1 MIELDKQSNETENN
15 SNYSK
20 DRDAKSEIYKSLA
33 DIVGEKRVSES
44 NLDRLLYSHDIAPL
58 PKEMSLLFKT
68 VPGIVVKPRNAKEVS
83 KIMKY
88 AVKNNVPVTPRGG
101 ASWTFGGVVP
111 AFGGIVLD
119 MGSMQEILEINKE
132 NLCVTVEPGVKWKT
146 LYDTLLSKNLLIGA
160 YPSSAPGASIGGWV
174 NTGGVGVGSYKYGG
188 IDQLIRSL
196 EVVLSDGTIITTGCK
211 NVLNNSSGYNLTD
224 LFIGSEGTL
233 GVITKINLKIF
244 PAPEEIRPTSF
255 VFSNLEK
262 AGEAIHA
269 LTRTDIIPY
278 HIAFLDGTHFDLL
291 RELDKD
297 TPKVGAIVNI
307 SFSGASNIIDI
318 QEKATK
324 EIMAKYG
331 AKKATKKYAEHE
343 WGERF
348 FESKARRLGPGLIV
362 GESFCPVSKIV
373 EMSKRSQL
381 VLKKLKM
388 KGAVVGYVVDPNTA
402 LFMTYAISNEHKL
415 IRSMASLALVKKLT
429 DEAFKVGGR
438 PGGFGLLFS
447 GNLKKIH
454 GKGVFIMDDIKST
467 LDPHYIM
474 NPGKLVETTTRF
486 GIPIPGFAMA
496 VGMNMLAIMKRMMPA
511 DKIEM
516 KNHGTK
522 QKKG

>member
-1 MIELDKQSNETENN
+1 ELVNLLNEAKNESNHLNEVDV
-15 SNYSK
+15 S
-20 DRDAKSEIYKSLA
+20 SEIYKDLSHM
-33 DIVGEKRVSES
+33 VGKERVSES
-44 NLDRLLYSHDIAPL
+44 NLDRLLYSHDLAPL
-58 PKEMSLLFKT
+58 PKEMSLAFKT
-68 VPGIVVKPRNAKEVS
+68 IPDIVVKPRDAIDVS
-83 KIMKY
+83 RIMKY
-88 AVKNNVPVTPRGG
+88 AVENDIPVIPRGG
-101 ASWTFGGVVP
+101 ATWAFGGAVP

-119 MGSMQEILEINKE
+119 IGSMQEILDVNKE
-132 NLCVTVEPGVKWKT
+132 NLFVTVEPGINWKK
-146 LYDTLLSKNLLIGA
+146 LYDTLLSKDLLIGA
-160 YPSSAPGASIGGWV
+160 YPSSAPGASVGGWV

-233 GVITKINLKIF
+233 GIITKVTLKVF

-255 VFSNLEK
+255 VFRDLEE

-269 LTRTDIIPY
+269 LTRTNITPY
-278 HIAFLDGTHFDLL
+278 HIAFLDGAHYDLL

-297 TPKVGAIVNI
+297 SPKIGAMVNI
-307 SFSGASNIIDI
+307 TFSGDTRIIDI
-318 QEKATK
+318 QDKTTEKIMAEYGGKKTTK
-324 EIMAKYG
+324 EFAD
-331 AKKATKKYAEHE
+331 HE
-343 WGERF
+343 WDERF

-362 GESFCPVSKIV
+362 GESFCPLSKIV
-373 EMSKRSQL
+373 DMSKRSQG

-388 KGAVVGYVVDPNTA
+388 KGAVVGTVADPNTA

-415 IRSMASLALVKKLT
+415 IKNMASMALVKKLA

-454 GKGVFIMDDIKST
+454 GKGVFVMDDIKSA

-474 NPGKLVETTTRF
+474 NPGKLIESTTRF

-496 VGMNMLAIMKRMMPA
+496 AGMNILAFMKRMMPA
-511 DKIEM
+511 DKIGM

-522 QKKG
+522 KKNE